1 MAPAAVIGTAL
12 PDLRSVPLG
21 DLSALDDGALDEA
34 LRRILNRAPQ
44 AVPVAGFNSAI

>member
-1 MAPAAVIGTAL
+1 M
-12 PDLRSVPLG
+12 SVPR
-21 DLSALDDGALDEA
+21 LDKVLAEFVGGPLDGGALDEA

>member
-1 MAPAAVIGTAL
+1 MTPPAIETAL